1 MAGYAKEPTVV
12 SKPGFN
18 AAEDGVALR
27 TAMKGLGTDEQ
38 AIIDILTARS
48 NSQRQEIAKFFTQEY
63 GRNIIEDLKSELGGK
78 FEDVILALMTPPVD
92 FMAKQLHKAMSGIG
106 TEEEALVE
114 ILCSRDNREVG
125 EIVEA
130 YEELYNRPLA
140 EHLCSETSGDFRR
153 LLTLIVTNCVK
164 QGVRN
169 AQTEVHPERARET
182 AEMLYNAGEGKLGT
196 DEEIFNKILAHECFG
211 QLRLIFEAYKE
222 VSGRT
227 IEQALRDEVSGELKD
242 AMLAIV
248 ECVQSPPTFFA
259 KKLRKAMEGA
269 GTDDQTLIRI
279 IVSRSE
285 IDLGNIKRDYERLYD
300 KTLESSVKNETSG
313 DYKRALVA
321 LIGGP

>member
-153 LLTLIVTNCVK
+153 LLTLIVT
-164 QGVRN
+164 GVRN